1 MSTTQQ
7 VKLSSED
14 AVNAY
19 LAAHGTVLESI
30 AAFDAVVTDP
40 AWGKVV
46 IGLSADEA
54 DLLLG
59 EEKGRGY
66 YIVQFAK
73 AMSLTS
79 DGASLWDLDGSV
91 REAFVKNAE
100 AVITITGDY
109 TKLTAEGNLP
119 KWATRET
126 LIRKLSLVGKKEPK
140 EIEKSIL
147 VERHVKAFLKDV
159 RLGNLTVEQKTEVLN
174 ALEAVIAS
182 K

>member
-1 MSTTQQ
+1 MSNNTVQ
-7 VKLSSED
+7 VQFSSED

-100 AVITITGDY
+100 AVITIIGDY

-126 LIRKLSLVGKKEPK
+126 LIRKLSLVGKKAP
-140 EIEKSIL
+140 
-147 VERHVKAFLKDV
+147 V
-159 RLGNLTVEQKTEVLN
+159 KTEESVLADRAVTN
-174 ALEAVIAS
+174 LIKRLDACSEAQMQKVLDAIQARLT

>member
-7 VKLSSED
+7 VQLSSED

-30 AAFDAVVTDP
+30 AAFDAVVTDT
-40 AWGKVV
+40 AWKKVV
-46 IGLSADEA
+46 IGLTADEA

-73 AMSLTS
+73 AMALPSS
-79 DGASLWDLDGSV
+79 GASLWDLDGAV
-91 REAFVKNAE
+91 REAFIKNAE
-100 AVITITGDY
+100 AVITIIGDY
-109 TKLTAEGNLP
+109 TKLTSEGNLA
-119 KWATRET
+119 KWANRAT
-126 LIRKLSLVGKKEPK
+126 LIAKLGTVGKKAP
-140 EIEKSIL
+140 
-147 VERHVKAFLKDV
+147 V
-159 RLGNLTVEQKTEVLN
+159 KTEESVLADRAATN
-174 ALEAVIAS
+174 LIKRLDWCSEAQMQKVLDAIQARLT